1 MLLQM
6 DAPEEID
13 YGELP
18 DIKPDSAYPTPEEL
32 PGTNKPPPKLE
43 DIVITKKLKPIRTPS
58 AGADI

>member
-32 PGTNKPPPKLE
+32 QGINKPPPKLE

>member
-1 MLLQM
+1 MLR
-6 DAPEEID
+6 ID

-32 PGTNKPPPKLE
+32 QGINKPPPKLE